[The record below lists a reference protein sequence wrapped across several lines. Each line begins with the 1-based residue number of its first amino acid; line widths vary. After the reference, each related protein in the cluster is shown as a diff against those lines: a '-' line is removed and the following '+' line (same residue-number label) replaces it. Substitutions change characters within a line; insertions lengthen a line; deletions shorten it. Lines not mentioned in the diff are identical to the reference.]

1 MAKAPIIKF
10 SNYIATLE
18 QEIINSIR
26 KLKNDNIIS
35 PAIILTGSH
44 IQSLYLQRLIAKN
57 ISALINVRFLTLQD
71 ITKGAALIGQEEIQ
85 SFQFPEVAEII
96 LIQK

>member
-1 MAKAPIIKF
+1 MAKVPIIKF

-44 IQSLYLQRLIAKN
+44 IQSLYLLLI
-57 ISALINVRFLTLQD
+57 FLH
-71 ITKGAALIGQEEIQ
+71 
-85 SFQFPEVAEII
+85 
-96 LIQK
+96 